1 MPVLGGALAYA
12 RIETETDRT
21 EALLRDL
28 TTRIAAAPRITVMT
42 EATATGCFADNLLS
56 VMQGDR
62 MIKLRAGSIVVATGA
77 LDQPMVFRNNDL
89 PGIMMGSAAE
99 RLIGLYG
106 VRSEEHTSELQS
118 LMRISYAV
126 FCLKKKID
134 IQHHYYAPTNFTLTT
149 ISLHVRYIIQSSHS
163 LCPIGLYVTTNTKVH

>member
-42 EATATGCFADNLLS
+42 EATATGCFAAHLLS

-62 MIKLRAGSIVVATGA
+62 MIKLRAGSLVLATGA
-77 LDQPMVFRNNDL
+77 PAHPWAFRHTAL
-89 PGIMMGSAAE
+89 PGIN
-99 RLIGLYG
+99 R
-106 VRSEEHTSELQS
+106 
-118 LMRISYAV
+118 
-126 FCLKKKID
+126 
-134 IQHHYYAPTNFTLTT
+134 APGA
-149 ISLHVRYIIQSSHS
+149 RRRAGPSH
-163 LCPIGLYVTTNTKVH
+163 

>member
-1 MPVLGGALAYA
+1 M
-12 RIETETDRT
+12 RISDWSS
-21 EALLRDL
+21 D
-28 TTRIAAAPRITVMT
+28 V
-42 EATATGCFADNLLS
+42 CSSDLLS

-106 VRSEEHTSELQS
+106 VRPGRRAVVATANGAGYGVALTLLDAGVELAS
-118 LMRISYAV
+118 ILDLNADPTADPRRDTVSARGIPILSGYAV
-126 FCLKKKID
+126 REALPD
-134 IQHHYYAPTNFTLTT
+134 SGGNHLGAGVAAP
-149 ISLHVRYIIQSSHS
+149 
-163 LCPIGLYVTTNTKVH
+163 

>member
-1 MPVLGGALAYA
+1 M
-12 RIETETDRT
+12 RISDWSS
-21 EALLRDL
+21 D
-28 TTRIAAAPRITVMT
+28 V
-42 EATATGCFADNLLS
+42 CSSDLLS

-106 VRSEEHTSELQS
+106 VRPGRRAVVATANGAGYGTALALLEAGVQLASVLELNDDTTTDPRSDAVSARGIPNLAGHAVSE
-118 LMRISYAV
+118 
-126 FCLKKKID
+126 
-134 IQHHYYAPTNFTLTT
+134 
-149 ISLHVRYIIQSSHS
+149 
-163 LCPIGLYVTTNTKVH
+163 GLPAAAGNRHGPVTAGQITPQGKNE